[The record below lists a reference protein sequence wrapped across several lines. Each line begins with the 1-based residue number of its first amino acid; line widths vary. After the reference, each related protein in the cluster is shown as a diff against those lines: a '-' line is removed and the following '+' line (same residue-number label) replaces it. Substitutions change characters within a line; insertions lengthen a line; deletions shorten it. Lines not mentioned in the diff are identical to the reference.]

1 MEITTLERRR
11 FRRAT
16 NDICSLA
23 LEGDGRATED
33 SRVRQLA
40 HELKLSV
47 LKAFVDEAASLFQ
60 SSDDDPQ
67 LQAAEIRLV
76 DGSERTAATRF
87 EANYHVL
94 SVVGTRLA
102 SFRLVTTVI
111 VATIADGRYRR
122 ALEAEV
128 QGLLLVASPQ

>member
-11 FRRAT
+11 YRRAAT
-16 NDICSLA
+16 DLCSLK

-40 HELKLSV
+40 YDLKLSV
-47 LKAFVDEAASLFQ
+47 LKAFVDEAANLFE
-60 SSDDDPQ
+60 SPDDAAFR
-67 LQAAEIRLV
+67 AAEIRLI
-76 DGSERTAATRF
+76 DGSERTTATRF